1 MDIRNIIDNDIVNN
15 KTDKEIFF
23 EWLIGNEVDNKTYE
37 LFLDKMQECL
47 ELKDGDLSKFYYYE
61 EYNKIKKNYNK
72 YKSIVLPKE
81 MKIFLEQMKF
91 IHSIN
96 NFNNKLKEFGY
107 SEILPIDRNIED
119 EFVNAIYFLYDK
131 YIENDDILSRYLDG
145 LDKIDKNVLLS
156 INNKFED
163 QSFFVFINGDYL
175 FDMNIMIKN
184 INFSKYVNLSS
195 GINES
200 LYIFYLL
207 LEKEFK
213 KNKVVD
219 SRKFRKYIIGNDG
232 IGYPFAEKLEKFGI
246 YTSFYEKR
254 NSFNDLFF
262 CLFSKNKELLNKEA
276 SLLKQYFN
284 DYLGISEKKM
294 IPIFNELNEELQK
307 LKMENIKQNIKQKA
321 FENICL
327 KHPEWKHI
335 NFKYYYYHSDLYIIM
350 DSLFCKLLYH
360 NGKNYYYKIDYSFL
374 DKYNNEFD
382 IENTEKKG
390 SIDIPLTKAYKRKK
404 SVYGNALAGGL
415 IAGSTGATVAALKTI
430 SDNSNIDR
438 YNNSPTEIITSNYK
452 TIEHE
457 LRFSPG
463 DYKDN
468 FYISFNEQDEFSDIM
483 NFYCHL
489 KSSRLSLKEYK
500 EKESEFN
507 KNINSYLENDYI
519 ELTSKKNDLIN
530 KLSKMKFSIF
540 GNSANEKNKIKED
553 IKNIEL
559 QLEYIIIYLNK

>member
-163 QSFFVFINGDYL
+163 QSFFDFINGDYL

-232 IGYPFAEKLEKFGI
+232 IGYPFAEKLE
-246 YTSFYEKR
+246 
-254 NSFNDLFF
+254 
-262 CLFSKNKELLNKEA
+262 
-276 SLLKQYFN
+276 
-284 DYLGISEKKM
+284 
-294 IPIFNELNEELQK
+294 
-307 LKMENIKQNIKQKA
+307 
-321 FENICL
+321 
-327 KHPEWKHI
+327 
-335 NFKYYYYHSDLYIIM
+335 
-350 DSLFCKLLYH
+350 
-360 NGKNYYYKIDYSFL
+360 
-374 DKYNNEFD
+374 
-382 IENTEKKG
+382 
-390 SIDIPLTKAYKRKK
+390 
-404 SVYGNALAGGL
+404 
-415 IAGSTGATVAALKTI
+415 
-430 SDNSNIDR
+430 
-438 YNNSPTEIITSNYK
+438 
-452 TIEHE
+452 
-457 LRFSPG
+457 
-463 DYKDN
+463 
-468 FYISFNEQDEFSDIM
+468 
-483 NFYCHL
+483 
-489 KSSRLSLKEYK
+489 
-500 EKESEFN
+500 
-507 KNINSYLENDYI
+507 
-519 ELTSKKNDLIN
+519 
-530 KLSKMKFSIF
+530 
-540 GNSANEKNKIKED
+540 
-553 IKNIEL
+553 
-559 QLEYIIIYLNK
+559 